1 MYCIFRRLFTVPRGR
16 EVAQSACLGGQVA
29 HGLICLVVM
38 APTTVFDRATIRHNL
53 TEFKLRW
60 LAHIEQ
66 WKAENRPATES
77 SHDQQFWGDLLDCFG
92 VNARD
97 LYLYQRSA
105 KRASTGRTGMI
116 DMFMPGKVIGEAKSL
131 GVPLDDAHAQAL
143 DYLLGGTIA
152 NSHMPAYVVC
162 SNFETLRVSRL
173 NRNYVGD
180 SADWDITFPLEE
192 IDEHVEQLAFL
203 ADYETSAYREE
214 EKASLEASRLMVELF
229 RAMNGD
235 DVDEAVGDEA
245 PTTPEEEDERVMR
258 TSIYLTRILF
268 LLFGDDAGL
277 WDTPHLF
284 ADFVR
289 NETTPES
296 LGPQLNELFSVLNT
310 APEKRPKRLPS
321 TLAKLPYV
329 NGALF
334 AEPLA
339 SEYFDYQMREAL
351 LAACDFDWSTIDVS
365 VFGSLFQLVKSKE
378 ARRSDGEHYTSK
390 ANIMKTIGPLFLDEL
405 RAEADKLVSSP
416 STSVAALE
424 RFRDSLSELV
434 FCDPACGSGNF
445 LLLAYRELRQI
456 ETDVIVAI
464 RQRRGET
471 GMSLNIEWEQKLS
484 IDQFYGFELNWWP
497 AKIAETA
504 MFLVDHQA
512 NKELANAV
520 GRPPERLPISITA
533 HIHHGNALSFDWAK
547 TLPTAAGE
555 TFIFGNPPFR
565 GDAREREQQDDLERA
580 WGNKTDKISR
590 LDYVTGWHAK
600 SLDFFENRNG
610 RFAFVTTNSITQG
623 DQVPRLFG
631 PIFKAGWRIRF
642 AHRTFVWDSE
652 APGKAAVHCVIVGF
666 DRALESRPKL
676 WDYEH
681 GKGEPVPVS
690 VERAINAYLVDGPN
704 VLVEKRNT
712 PLSPLLGKG
721 TRGSMPSDGG
731 NLLIDVTSYQEVMD
745 DSIAAKYIHP
755 YLGARELLH
764 GEERWCFWL
773 ENAEP
778 RDLEKSPVLRQ
789 RIAKVRKFRLESKAA
804 TTREY
809 PHHHLFRQIT
819 AQRTDYLGIP
829 IHIGEARRY
838 YPVLKLESEVIS
850 SNANFTLA
858 DPSGLQFGLIS
869 SSMFMIWQRTIG
881 GRIKS
886 DLRFGST
893 LTWYT
898 FPVPELD
905 EKTREKI
912 IAAGKKVLDARAL
925 HSERSLAEHYSPL
938 AMAPELV
945 KAHDALDREVDKA
958 FGAPRKLTT
967 ERQRQELLFA
977 NYEKL
982 IAHQP

>member
-1 MYCIFRRLFTVPRGR
+1 
-16 EVAQSACLGGQVA
+16 
-29 HGLICLVVM
+29 M

-60 LAHIEQ
+60 LDHIKQ
-66 WKAENRPATES
+66 WKVENRPATES

-105 KRASTGRTGMI
+105 KRASTGRTGKI

-131 GVPLDDAHAQAL
+131 GVPLDDAYAQAL

-152 NSHMPAYVVC
+152 NSHMPAYVIC
-162 SNFETLRVSRL
+162 SNFETLRVTRL
-173 NRNYVGD
+173 NRDYVD
-180 SADWDITFPLEE
+180 ESADWDITFPLDE

-203 ADYETSAYREE
+203 ADYETTAYREE

-235 DVDEAVGDEA
+235 DVDEPVGSEA
-245 PTTPEEEDERVMR
+245 PTNPEDEDERVMR

-296 LGPQLNELFSVLNT
+296 LGPQLNELFRVLNT
-310 APEKRPKRLPS
+310 PESKRSNRLPY
-321 TLAKLPYV
+321 TLAKFPYV
-329 NGALF
+329 NGAIF
-334 AEPLA
+334 AETLEP
-339 SEYFDYQMREAL
+339 EYFDYNMREAL
-351 LAACDFDWSTIDVS
+351 LAACDFDWSRIDVS
-365 VFGSLFQLVKSKE
+365 VFGAMFQLVKSKE
-378 ARRSDGEHYTSK
+378 ARRAKGEHYTSK

-405 RAEADKLVSSP
+405 RAQANKLVSSP

-424 RFRDSLSELV
+424 RFRDSLSELS

-445 LLLAYRELRQI
+445 LLLAYRELRRI
-456 ETDVIVAI
+456 ETDIIVAI

-484 IDQFYGFELNWWP
+484 IGQFYGIELNWWP

-520 GRPPERLPISITA
+520 GRPPERLPIKITA
-533 HIHHGNALSFDWAK
+533 HIHHGNALRLNWADILPDSAAK
-547 TLPTAAGE
+547 TY
-555 TFIFGNPPFR
+555 IFGNPPFR
-565 GDAREREQQDDLERA
+565 GDSREEEQQADLERA
-580 WGNKTDKISR
+580 WAGKTEKISR
-590 LDYVTGWHAK
+590 LDFVTGWHAK
-600 SLDFFENRNG
+600 CLDFFKSREG

-631 PIFKAGWRIRF
+631 PIFNDGWRIRF
-642 AHRTFVWDSE
+642 AHRTFKWDSE

-666 DRALESRPKL
+666 DRADNPRPRL
-676 WDYEH
+676 WEYPTV
-681 GKGEPVPVS
+681 KAEPREVP

-704 VLVEKRNT
+704 FLVKKASKPLSRIVEKT
-712 PLSPLLGKG
+712 SY
-721 TRGSMPSDGG
+721 GSKPTDGG
-731 NLLIDVTSYQEVMD
+731 NLIVEPDDYETVMAD
-745 DSIAAKYIHP
+745 TLAAKYVHP
-755 YLGARELLH
+755 FVGAQELLH
-764 GEERWCFWL
+764 GDKRWCLWL
-773 ENAEP
+773 DGADP
-778 RDLEKSPVLRQ
+778 VDIEKSSILKSRTEAV
-789 RIAKVRKFRLESKAA
+789 KKFRSESKAA
-804 TTREY
+804 STREFARF
-809 PHHHLFRQIT
+809 PSLFRQRAKQSVPYLCIPRHVSENRDYFIVTRFT
-819 AQRTDYLGIP
+819 AD
-829 IHIGEARRY
+829 
-838 YPVLKLESEVIS
+838 VIAGD
-850 SNANFTLA
+850 ANFVLP
-858 DPSGLQFGLIS
+858 DPEGLQFSLIS
-869 SSMFMIWQRTIG
+869 SSMFIAWQRTVG
-881 GRIKS
+881 GRLES
-886 DLRFGST
+886 RLRFGST

-898 FPVPELD
+898 FPAPALD
-905 EKTREKI
+905 KKTRQRI
-912 IAAGKKVLDARAL
+912 IKAGKKILDARAL
-925 HSERSLAEHYSPL
+925 HPERSLAEHYNPL
-938 AMAPELV
+938 AMDPALV

-958 FGAPRKLTT
+958 FGASRKLTT
-967 ERQRQELLFA
+967 FRQRQELLFA

-982 IAHQP
+982 TTQQP

>member
-1 MYCIFRRLFTVPRGR
+1 MR
-16 EVAQSACLGGQVA
+16 
-29 HGLICLVVM
+29 GLICLVVM

-105 KRASTGRTGMI
+105 KRASTGRTGKI

-162 SNFETLRVSRL
+162 SNFETLRVTRL

-180 SADWDITFPLEE
+180 SADWDITFPLDE

-321 TLAKLPYV
+321 TLAKFPYV

-445 LLLAYRELRQI
+445 LLLAYRELRRI

-484 IDQFYGFELNWWP
+484 IGQFYGFELNWWP

-520 GRPPERLPISITA
+520 GRPPERLPIKITA
-533 HIHHGNALSFDWAK
+533 HIHHGNALSLNWEEI
-547 TLPTAAGE
+547 LPTASSAAY
-555 TFIFGNPPFR
+555 IFGNPPFLGHATR
-565 GDAREREQQDDLERA
+565 TTEQAQQLRDL
-580 WGNKTDKISR
+580 WGSKDISR

-600 SLDFFENRNG
+600 CLDFF
-610 RFAFVTTNSITQG
+610 
-623 DQVPRLFG
+623 
-631 PIFKAGWRIRF
+631 
-642 AHRTFVWDSE
+642 
-652 APGKAAVHCVIVGF
+652 
-666 DRALESRPKL
+666 
-676 WDYEH
+676 
-681 GKGEPVPVS
+681 
-690 VERAINAYLVDGPN
+690 
-704 VLVEKRNT
+704 
-712 PLSPLLGKG
+712 
-721 TRGSMPSDGG
+721 
-731 NLLIDVTSYQEVMD
+731 
-745 DSIAAKYIHP
+745 
-755 YLGARELLH
+755 
-764 GEERWCFWL
+764 
-773 ENAEP
+773 
-778 RDLEKSPVLRQ
+778 
-789 RIAKVRKFRLESKAA
+789 
-804 TTREY
+804 
-809 PHHHLFRQIT
+809 
-819 AQRTDYLGIP
+819 
-829 IHIGEARRY
+829 
-838 YPVLKLESEVIS
+838 
-850 SNANFTLA
+850 
-858 DPSGLQFGLIS
+858 
-869 SSMFMIWQRTIG
+869 
-881 GRIKS
+881 
-886 DLRFGST
+886 
-893 LTWYT
+893 
-898 FPVPELD
+898 
-905 EKTREKI
+905 KTREGRLLSSPPIQLLKAI
-912 IAAGKKVLDARAL
+912 KYHVFLAPFLKQGGVFGSLTAL
-925 HSERSLAEHYSPL
+925 LNGTLKHPVKLLSTASLL
-938 AMAPELV
+938 ASIKRGNHTHAYGTIPM
-945 KAHDALDREVDKA
+945 
-958 FGAPRKLTT
+958 
-967 ERQRQELLFA
+967 
-977 NYEKL
+977 
-982 IAHQP
+982 

>member
-1 MYCIFRRLFTVPRGR
+1 MLNG
-16 EVAQSACLGGQVA
+16 
-29 HGLICLVVM
+29 HGLSDC
-38 APTTVFDRATIRHNL
+38 FDRATIRHNL

-60 LAHIEQ
+60 LDHIEQ
-66 WKAENRPATES
+66 WRAENRPATES

-105 KRASTGRTGMI
+105 KRASTGRTGKI

-131 GVPLDDAHAQAL
+131 GVPLDDAHVQAL
-143 DYLLGGTIA
+143 DYLLGGTIP
-152 NSHMPAYVVC
+152 NSQLPAYVVC
-162 SNFETLRVSRL
+162 SNFETLRVTHL
-173 NRNYVGD
+173 NRDYVGD
-180 SADWDITFPLEE
+180 NAAWDITFPLDE

-214 EKASLEASRLMVELF
+214 EKASLEASHLMVELF

-235 DVDEAVGDEA
+235 EVDEAVGDEA

-268 LLFGDDAGL
+268 LLFGDDSGL

-310 APEKRPKRLPS
+310 APEKRPKRLPL
-321 TLAKLPYV
+321 TLAKFPYV

-378 ARRSDGEHYTSK
+378 ARRGDGEHYTSK

-424 RFRDSLSELV
+424 RFRDSLSELI

-445 LLLAYRELRQI
+445 LLLAYRELRRI

-471 GMSLNIEWEQKLS
+471 GMSLNIEWEQRLS
-484 IDQFYGFELNWWP
+484 IGQFYGFELNWWP
-497 AKIAETA
+497 SKIAETA

-520 GRPPERLPISITA
+520 GRPPERLPIKITA
-533 HIHHGNALSFDWAK
+533 HIIHGNALQLGWKDILPSAANK
-547 TLPTAAGE
+547 TYV
-555 TFIFGNPPFR
+555 FGNPPFI
-565 GDAREREQQDDLERA
+565 GQYTKTAEQTADMKRV
-580 WGNKTDKISR
+580 WGKDYDGY

-600 SLDFFENRNG
+600 AKDLLADRPGE
-610 RFAFVTTNSITQG
+610 FAYVTTNSITQG
-623 DQVPRLFG
+623 QPVPALFG
-631 PIFKAGWRIRF
+631 PLFQEGWRIKF
-642 AHRTFVWDSE
+642 AHRTFKWDSE
-652 APGKAAVHCVIVGF
+652 APGKAAVHCVVVGLTR
-666 DRALESRPKL
+666 DSEAKPRL
-676 WDYEH
+676 WDYPDI
-681 GKGEPVPVS
+681 KGEPVEQS
-690 VERAINAYLVDGPN
+690 VGQRINGYLVDGPN
-704 VLVEKRNT
+704 VLVVKRSKR
-712 PLSPLLGKG
+712 LSSVLSEVKG
-721 TRGSMPSDGG
+721 GRKPAENG
-731 NLLIDVTSYQEVMD
+731 NLIVELNDYEEAVQD
-745 DSIAAKYIHP
+745 PHAAKYLRP
-755 YLGARELLH
+755 FRGAKELLR
-764 GEERWCFWL
+764 GIRRWCFKLDDMDPKDLNNSPILQQRVTATYEWRSSQRETGDAYKLKDTPAIFRPGPEPKDNFLAMPSVVSETRKYYTVQWL
-773 ENAEP
+773 
-778 RDLEKSPVLRQ
+778 SPEYVL
-789 RIAKVRKFRLESKAA
+789 
-804 TTREY
+804 
-809 PHHHLFRQIT
+809 
-819 AQRTDYLGIP
+819 
-829 IHIGEARRY
+829 
-838 YPVLKLESEVIS
+838 
-850 SNANFTLA
+850 SNLAFWAN
-858 DPSGLQFGLIS
+858 DPDGLQFSLAS
-869 SSMFMIWQRTIG
+869 SSMFIAWQRTIG
-881 GRIKS
+881 GRLKS
-886 DLRFGST
+886 DLRFANT
-893 LTWYT
+893 LTWNT
-898 FPVPELD
+898 FPVPEID
-905 EKTREKI
+905 EKSRQRI
-912 IAAGKKVLDARAL
+912 IKAGQKVLDARAL
-925 HSERSLAEHYSPL
+925 HPERSLAEHYNPL
-938 AMAPELV
+938 AMAPELL
-945 KAHDALDREVDKA
+945 KAHDGLDREVDKA
-958 FGAPRKLTT
+958 FGASRKLTT

-982 IAHQP
+982 ISNES

>member
-1 MYCIFRRLFTVPRGR
+1 
-16 EVAQSACLGGQVA
+16 
-29 HGLICLVVM
+29 M

-105 KRASTGRTGMI
+105 KRASTGRTGKI

-152 NSHMPAYVVC
+152 NSHMPAYVIC
-162 SNFETLRVSRL
+162 SNFETLRVTRL

-296 LGPQLNELFSVLNT
+296 LGPQLNELFTVLNT

-321 TLAKLPYV
+321 TLAKFPYV

-445 LLLAYRELRQI
+445 LLLAYRELRRI

-484 IDQFYGFELNWWP
+484 IGQFYGFELNWWP

-520 GRPPERLPISITA
+520 GRPPERLPISVTA
-533 HIHHGNALSFDWAK
+533 HIHHGNALTLNWSEI
-547 TLPTAAGE
+547 LPTANGE

-565 GDAREREQQDDLERA
+565 GDARDKAQQADLKRA
-580 WGNKTDKISR
+580 WGTKTDKISR
-590 LDYVTGWHAK
+590 LDFVTGWHAK
-600 SLDFFENRNG
+600 SLDFFADRTG
-610 RFAFVTTNSITQG
+610 AFAFVTTNSITQG
-623 DQVPRLFG
+623 DQAPRLFG
-631 PIFKAGWRIRF
+631 PIFKEGWRIRF
-642 AHRTFVWDSE
+642 AHRTFIWDSE

-666 DRALESRPKL
+666 DRKEEPRSKL
-676 WDYEH
+676 WAYKN
-681 GKGEPVPVS
+681 GKGEPIS
-690 VERAINAYLVDGPN
+690 QAVEYGINAYLVDGPN
-704 VLVEKRNT
+704 VLVEKANN
-712 PLSPLLGKG
+712 PLSPEIE
-721 TRGSMPSDGG
+721 RAAYGSKPTDGG
-731 NLLIDVTSYQEVMD
+731 NLIVEVEQYEEVSND
-745 DSIAAKYIHP
+745 FVAAKYLRP
-755 YLGARELLH
+755 FKMGRELVRGLD
-764 GEERWCFWL
+764 RWCLWMVDAPAQDIESSPIL
-773 ENAEP
+773 RERVAAV
-778 RDLEKSPVLRQ
+778 RD
-789 RIAKVRKFRLESKAA
+789 FRERSKALS
-804 TTREY
+804 TREY
-809 PHHHLFRQIT
+809 ARFPHLFRQIGQPET
-819 AQRTDYLGIP
+819 KFVAVPKVVSSARPYYTVEYLTP
-829 IHIGEARRY
+829 D
-838 YPVLKLESEVIS
+838 VIVGDKIF
-850 SNANFTLA
+850 AVP
-858 DPSGLQFGLIS
+858 DPDGMQFALLS
-869 SSMFMIWQRTIG
+869 SSMFITWQKLVG
-881 GRIKS
+881 GRLKS
-886 DLRFGST
+886 DVSFGST
-893 LTWYT
+893 LTWHT

-905 EKTREKI
+905 EKMREKI
-912 IAAGKKVLDARAL
+912 IAAGKKVLAAREL
-925 HSERSLAEHYSPL
+925 HPERSLAEHYSTL
-938 AMAPELV
+938 AMEPALV

-958 FGAPRKLTT
+958 FGASRKLTT

-982 IAHQP
+982 ISHQP